1 MSLNTLPPD
10 SAEQTTDF
18 SVTGMSCAACA
29 RRIEKQLGRAP
40 GVSLAGVNYAT
51 NRARVTF
58 DPKTTSVEQLVS
70 VVEDT
75 GYGAQPVQR
84 PEEALA
90 IEEKARAEEVKDLT
104 RRFALST
111 DRKSVV

>member
-1 MSLNTLPPD
+1 MSLNTLSPD
-10 SAEQTTDF
+10 SAEQATDF
-18 SVTGMSCAACA
+18 SITGMSCAACA

-58 DPKTTSVEQLVS
+58 DPKTTSVGALVS

-75 GYGAQPVQR
+75 GYGAQQVQR

-90 IEEKARAEEVKDLT
+90 IEEKARAEEVAEPGKRYGT
-104 RRFALST
+104 ALRT
-111 DRKSVV
+111 